1 VVALWQREKFSPVG
15 NRNTGRPARD
25 LVKMASLWYHCILLK
40 TFGRISRSSL
50 KPKLGM
56 NVTPHNLKLLKMAVF
71 WFIAPC
77 SLVEVS
83 DVLAVSL
90 QGDDGGLKRL

>member
-1 VVALWQREKFSPVG
+1 
-15 NRNTGRPARD
+15 
-25 LVKMASLWYHCILLK
+25 
-40 TFGRISRSSL
+40 
-50 KPKLGM
+50 M